1 MVEIKKETIKK
12 FWEYVNQTCNQNSIE
27 QAIEENEFDIGEL
40 EDSNLD
46 KLDQNG
52 LNNLMQYLVY
62 IVVNGPGGGDYETMY
77 YILSENFEFDRETI
91 AFLMEV

>member
-12 FWEYVNQTCNQNSIE
+12 FREYVNQTCNQNSIE

-46 KLDQNG
+46 KLD
-52 LNNLMQYLVY
+52 
-62 IVVNGPGGGDYETMY
+62 
-77 YILSENFEFDRETI
+77 
-91 AFLMEV
+91 

>member
-1 MVEIKKETIKK
+1 MVEIKKETIKQ
-12 FWEYVNQTCNQNSIE
+12 FWEYINQTGNPKLIE
-27 QAIEENEFDIGEL
+27 QVIKENEFDIGEL

-62 IVVNGPGGGDYETMY
+62 IAVNGPGGGDYETMY